1 MACCDWLLRL
11 KGGVASSECGRGRGF
26 GGKGVLS
33 DWSIPFRGRGFGG
46 KGVLSDWSIPFRGRG
61 FGGKGVLSDWS
72 IPFLWIFSS
81 QVGHRVSLA
90 CYEKIFIS
98 GIRIVAP
105 SKGMMECV
113 SCH

>member
-1 MACCDWLLRL
+1 MEWRVVIGCCVWKGAWLRRDVE
-11 KGGVASSECGRGRGF
+11 GGGASAGRVCSLIGAF
-26 GGKGVLS
+26 
-33 DWSIPFRGRGFGG
+33 PFYGMV
-46 KGVLSDWSIPFRGRG
+46 GVLSDWSIPFRGRG

-81 QVGHRVSLA
+81 QVGYRVSLA

>member
-1 MACCDWLLRL
+1 MAVAVECGGMACCDWLLRL
-11 KGGVASSECGRGRGF
+11 EGGVASAECG
-26 GGKGVLS
+26 
-33 DWSIPFRGRGFGG
+33 RGRGFGG

-81 QVGHRVSLA
+81 QVGYRVSLA